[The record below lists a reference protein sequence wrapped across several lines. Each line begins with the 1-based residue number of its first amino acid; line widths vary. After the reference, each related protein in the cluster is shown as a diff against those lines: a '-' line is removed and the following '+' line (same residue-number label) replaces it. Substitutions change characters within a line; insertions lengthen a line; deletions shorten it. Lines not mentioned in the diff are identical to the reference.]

1 MDRIYRIH
9 TRKRHSAS
17 PGLPSR
23 ASRRLALAQGAFYL
37 ATGVWPLVHMRSFE
51 VVTGPKVD
59 RWLVRTVGGLLG
71 VVGGALGSAAR
82 HGRVTPEIRALGAG
96 TAAVLAVIDCTYV
109 ARKRISPIY
118 LLDAAAEVGLVAGWA
133 VAEPGRSSGE

>member
-1 MDRIYRIH
+1 
-9 TRKRHSAS
+9 
-17 PGLPSR
+17 
-23 ASRRLALAQGAFYL
+23 
-37 ATGVWPLVHMRSFE
+37 MRSFE
-51 VVTGPKVD
+51 AVTGPKVD

>member
-1 MDRIYRIH
+1 MGEVYGVRIE
-9 TRKRHSAS
+9 KRQFA
-17 PGLPSR
+17 PAQDASR
-23 ASRRLALAQGAFYL
+23 ATRRLALTQGVFYL

-51 VVTGPKVD
+51 AVTGPKVD

-82 HGRVTPEIRALGAG
+82 HGRITPEIRALGAG

-118 LLDAAAEVGLVAGWA
+118 LLDAVAEVAIGIGWM
-133 VAEPGRSSGE
+133 VAEGRESARG